1 MKKLTGIMFYF
12 LILTGCADKAEESA
26 MIEEV
31 SEPASE
37 ETMQPMLLEYM
48 WCDFGSDTSE
58 ESMAALTAEFNEI
71 VSASEY
77 KASSTWGY
85 IPSFETDLYDAIW
98 LNVWTDEETRNLGW
112 KEWSENNAE
121 SFQAKYESV
130 LRCREDKIF
139 HFTGTPGIEP
149 GDWTAEPPFQAEF
162 SFCTY
167 NEGMSSDNLNAAL
180 SKFNSWI
187 DAAAE
192 ARGSRSSYWYVMHD
206 PLFDT
211 ATADGTAG
219 AYDYAMGAYWQSMEE
234 KEAGYE
240 GWRATNNGLQD
251 EIDAVSTCQ
260 IFSMDGY
267 PIMMPAS

>member
-1 MKKLTGIMFYF
+1 
-12 LILTGCADKAEESA
+12 
-26 MIEEV
+26 
-31 SEPASE
+31 
-37 ETMQPMLLEYM
+37 MQPMLLEYM

-71 VSASEY
+71 VSASEH
-77 KASSTWGY
+77 KASSAWGY
-85 IPSFETDLYDAIW
+85 IPSFETNLYDAIW

-121 SFQAKYESV
+121 AFQAKYDSV
-130 LRCREDKIF
+130 LSCREDKVF
-139 HFTGTPGIEP
+139 HFTGTPGTEP

-192 ARGSRSSYWYVMHD
+192 ARGSRSSYW
-206 PLFDT
+206 
-211 ATADGTAG
+211 
-219 AYDYAMGAYWQSMEE
+219 
-234 KEAGYE
+234 
-240 GWRATNNGLQD
+240 
-251 EIDAVSTCQ
+251 
-260 IFSMDGY
+260 
-267 PIMMPAS
+267 